1 MQEKTHRI
9 FVRLS
14 KEEYEELL
22 RQKEFLGC
30 TTYAQVIRNYIRN
43 GVCYCFDYDGLF
55 ETATQISR
63 IGNNINQIA
72 KAVNETRDITPSQII
87 FLKKYMEQIE
97 QILGDAI
104 AEKEH
109 VSRYLAEN
117 FFVGGKHN
125 GNNKDY

>member
-1 MQEKTHRI
+1 MQEKTYQIHI
-9 FVRLS
+9 RLS
-14 KEEYEELL
+14 KEEYDELL

-30 TTYAQVIRNYIRN
+30 MTYAQVIRNYIRN
-43 GVCYCFDYDGLF
+43 GVCYRFDYDGLF

-72 KAVNETRDITPSQII
+72 KAVNETHDITQSQII
-87 FLKKYMEQIE
+87 FLKKHMAQIE

-117 FFVGGKHN
+117 FFVGGAHN
-125 GNNKDY
+125 GNHKDH